1 MSSYTLNNT
10 ALDKNK
16 VFILQKSKI
25 EKRFDPFYYLP
36 ELLEL
41 EKKISDKNPTK
52 LRDYVEKI
60 ASGATPKTVE
70 TEKYYAEK
78 ENGIPFLRVQNL
90 SPTGVLEYD
99 ECKYINKETHNG
111 MLKRSQVSEGDLLVK
126 ITGVGRM
133 AVASVAPKNFEG
145 NINQHVCVIKTGNTF
160 ISETLAAF
168 LNTDIGEKLASR
180 RSTGGTRPALD
191 YPALLSIPIIENIKI
206 VEITE
211 KVIKQKQEN
220 EAEAEKLLAS
230 IDTFLLKELGITLPT
245 QEENTLKSRMFLK
258 TFKDI
263 SGRRYDPNYFS
274 NEFKVLDNLFVKH
287 KPIKLGEI
295 SIQIS
300 DAPHER
306 PEFSE
311 SEDIRVIMIEHLKPE
326 GIQKTKEKYI
336 TEKYHLKLK
345 STILEKDDLLMA
357 RIGVTTGVT
366 SIVDDFFVGK
376 NISGNITLI
385 RLNHSK
391 IYANFV
397 LEYLNSY
404 LGRLYSKRI
413 LSNSA
418 RDFLTVGKIKSI
430 EIPVLPIE
438 KQIEIANYIT
448 QIREQAQAL
457 KDKTKIALKQANE
470 EIENLLLN

>member
-10 ALDKNK
+10 ALDKKK
-16 VFILQKSKI
+16 VFILQKSEI
-25 EKRFDPFYYLP
+25 EKRFDPEYYGHSFNHYDKILAKKTYKRFSQILKTINNGFDFRDYKESGTPYIKVANIRKGAFRFDKMQYIEFDSSEISKNIQLKKGNILLTRKGTFGYAISLDNDYDYVISSEVFYIEINQDLINSKYL
-36 ELLEL
+36 EIFFNS
-41 EKKISDKNPTK
+41 KIGQAQFDKN
-52 LRDYVEKI
+52 KI
-60 ASGATPKTVE
+60 GAIMGSLSQE
-70 TEKYYAEK
+70 AIK
-78 ENGIPFLRVQNL
+78 E
-90 SPTGVLEYD
+90 
-99 ECKYINKETHNG
+99 
-111 MLKRSQVSEGDLLVK
+111 LK
-126 ITGVGRM
+126 
-133 AVASVAPKNFEG
+133 
-145 NINQHVCVIKTGNTF
+145 
-160 ISETLAAF
+160 
-168 LNTDIGEKLASR
+168 
-180 RSTGGTRPALD
+180 
-191 YPALLSIPIIENIKI
+191 IPIPSIEIQNKI
-206 VEITE
+206 IEVYSNYI
-211 KVIKQKQEN
+211 IQKQQN
-220 EAEAEKLLAS
+220 EAEVGKLLAS
-230 IDTFLLKELGITLPT
+230 IDTYLLKELGITLPI

-274 NEFKVLDNLFVKH
+274 NEFKILDNLFKKL

-295 SIQIS
+295 SVQIS

-311 SEDIRVIMIEHLKPE
+311 NEDIRVIMIEHLKPE

-345 STILEKDDLLMA
+345 STILEKDDLLIA

-391 IYANFV
+391 ICANFV

-430 EIPVLPIE
+430 EIPILPIE
-438 KQIEIANYIT
+438 KQKEIANHIT
-448 QIREQAQAL
+448 AIRQEAQTL
-457 KDKTKIALKQANE
+457 KDKTKLALKKSNE